1 MAKKTKTEENQTK
14 TKAEKAEKS
23 EKKPTAA
30 ETAAAIAEM
39 FEEAAP
45 TPRKKK
51 TAATDRDVIEVENL
65 QVLAATK
72 RVIAAMESIYDDEYD
87 SAKAVLMDHFMD
99 QLVHTGQK
107 PVSIN
112 AECGE
117 SSATIV
123 FVASAHAKPTT
134 AELMEANDVPFERR
148 ESIPARLVINP
159 AIVDDQELLGK
170 LANALKTLDEF
181 QGMKIIQRQDAVWK
195 VGVTDDSFAAVAK
208 IKDDAT
214 RAKIFQDIS
223 GMQLKKP
230 CFNAENSLQAAVDYL
245 REKGLVDLEEKAAKK
260 GKKK

>member
-14 TKAEKAEKS
+14 KSEKSEAKS

-30 ETAAAIAEM
+30 ETSAAIAEM

-51 TAATDRDVIEVENL
+51 TTADRDVVEVENL

-72 RVIAAMESIYDDEYD
+72 RVIAAMEVIYGAEYET
-87 SAKAVLMDHFMD
+87 AKAVLMDHFMD
-99 QLVHTGQK
+99 QLVASGQK
-107 PVSIN
+107 PISID
-112 AECGE
+112 AECGA

-123 FVASAHAKPTT
+123 FVASAHAKPPT

-195 VGVTDDSFAAVAK
+195 VGVTDASFAAVAK

-214 RAKIFQDIS
+214 RAEIFQDIS

-230 CFNAENSLQAAVDYL
+230 VFNAENSLQAAVDYL
-245 REKGLVDLEEKAAKK
+245 REKGLIDLEEKAKK